1 MHVGPAIEAPSL
13 QLGSGRG
20 CRFASCLFSYN
31 LARESRALVWAP
43 PAAFG
48 SCVSVL
54 IWTIFVLPFHAGGPC
69 ADPHL
74 GLGPLPS
81 APVGWEE

>member
-1 MHVGPAIEAPSL
+1 MHEGPDIEAQSL
-13 QLGSGRG
+13 QLGRGRG
-20 CRFASCLFSYN
+20 CCFALCLFSYN
-31 LARESRALVWAP
+31 LARREPKRAPL
-43 PAAFG
+43 AAFG
-48 SCVSVL
+48 SSVSVL
-54 IWTIFVLPFHAGGPC
+54 IWTIYVLPFHGGGPC

>member
-1 MHVGPAIEAPSL
+1 MHVGPDIKAQSL
-13 QLGSGRG
+13 QWGRGRG

-31 LARESRALVWAP
+31 LARREPDPGQGSPCCLWQFCFCADWA
-43 PAAFG
+43 
-48 SCVSVL
+48 
-54 IWTIFVLPFHAGGPC
+54 IFVLPFHGGGPH